1 MKTHKMTK
9 KTREKKMTNNEDKTN
24 QEHDDEHS
32 DNSSPADV
40 DRRSSTACLIIINM
54 GIYD

>member
-1 MKTHKMTK
+1 M
-9 KTREKKMTNNEDKTN
+9 REKKLTNNEDKTN

-40 DRRSSTACLIIINM
+40 DRRSSTACLVIGTM
-54 GIYD
+54 RIYD